1 MLSTTLRSLVSKRL
15 PPTPLSSSTSSLP
28 SYASSRPF
36 SSEPEETPKRPLPPA
51 QHIEYSQ
58 GRNKWR
64 SGVSTLRKKYLL
76 DYEKRIKAEE
86 AARQKEMEEIQRL
99 KKIRLEKK
107 RERAVK
113 GVKRDME
120 FKKEMREARV
130 VRLAEKR
137 VEEEKKDVAMDS
149 LRARVAEML
158 NTVATGDSS
167 PAGKIIP
174 SISGGGKPLNPGTGW
189 IISSKNIEESIPE
202 ELFEG
207 EGKAVGDVNYVGAGD
222 WKYEIETDRKR
233 RSFPEMIKEYLTI
246 QEWENDEG
254 EVTLDSLP
262 KRRDSENIYT
272 RLLERLSSRN
282 FRAQS
287 LDSMVRA
294 ELGNDHNLYKKF
306 VDGGNMNFIND
317 VLLPAI
323 ENQPAEDYDGSD
335 AVEKELLMDG
345 KLENNRYKY
354 IMAKPFE
361 KDEDAIDRYLTW
373 EGLGEEE
380 ELYVKAG
387 DEKKG
392 LRKES
397 KGLGALDGDK
407 FKEEEE
413 EEEEEEEGEE
423 EWRVE
428 GGELKLEEEGEEGEG
443 LDKDDLQGLGDG
455 GEGGD
460 EKK

>member
-15 PPTPLSSSTSSLP
+15 PPTPLPSSTSSLP

-36 SSEPEETPKRPLPPA
+36 SSEPEETPKRPIPPA

-107 RERAVK
+107 RERAVE

-137 VEEEKKDVAMDS
+137 VEEEKKDVVMDS

-158 NTVATGDSS
+158 NTVASGDSS

-254 EVTLDSLP
+254 EKMRGAFTDSTI
-262 KRRDSENIYT
+262 R
-272 RLLERLSSRN
+272 
-282 FRAQS
+282 F
-287 LDSMVRA
+287 
-294 ELGNDHNLYKKF
+294 
-306 VDGGNMNFIND
+306 
-317 VLLPAI
+317 
-323 ENQPAEDYDGSD
+323 
-335 AVEKELLMDG
+335 
-345 KLENNRYKY
+345 
-354 IMAKPFE
+354 
-361 KDEDAIDRYLTW
+361 
-373 EGLGEEE
+373 
-380 ELYVKAG
+380 
-387 DEKKG
+387 
-392 LRKES
+392 
-397 KGLGALDGDK
+397 
-407 FKEEEE
+407 
-413 EEEEEEEGEE
+413 
-423 EWRVE
+423 
-428 GGELKLEEEGEEGEG
+428 
-443 LDKDDLQGLGDG
+443 
-455 GEGGD
+455 
-460 EKK
+460 